1 MLRTADIYVSPALLE
16 EYRAVPGELRTE
28 EKITLTQWQTLIA
41 GIASCVTGA
50 KVVFPRKTVAV
61 CRDAEDNMVL
71 ECYLSARATVLITG
85 DKDLLELG
93 PDILRR
99 VGLGKLLV
107 VSPRVYLDS
116 AAK

>member
-1 MLRTADIYVSPALLE
+1 MRAADVYVSPALLE
-16 EYRAVPGELRTE
+16 EYRAVPGELLTE

-41 GIASCVTGA
+41 GVASFVTGA
-50 KVVFPRKTVAV
+50 KVVFPRKTIAV

-71 ECYLSARATVLITG
+71 ECCLTARANVLITG

-93 PDILRR
+93 SDVLRR

-116 AAK
+116 AMG